1 MKAKIAELWATALE
15 SGKYKQGDG
24 QLTRRTMV
32 DGDPVDY
39 DCCLGV
45 LTKLAIEAGVEV
57 HVSAPDSN
65 GRIRYNDRG
74 DFLSIPV
81 MDWAGLKDE
90 RGIFAEKD
98 GTVETL
104 AERNDTGSSFA
115 EIAALIR
122 TYQERL

>member
-45 LTKLAIEAGVEV
+45 LTKLAIEAGVEI
-57 HVSAPDSN
+57 HVSAPDGN
-65 GRIRYNDRG
+65 GRVRYNDRG
-74 DFLSIPV
+74 DFPPIPV
-81 MDWAGLKDE
+81 MDWAGLEDE
-90 RGIFAEKD
+90 RGVFAEKD
-98 GTVETL
+98 GSTESL
-104 AERNDTGSSFA
+104 ADRNDSGASFA
-115 EIAALIR
+115 KIAALIR
-122 TYQERL
+122 KYQERL